1 MPTLTTPPK
10 NTRRLRS
17 TTLAAMALASV
28 TLLGGCSIWPKAL
41 TFSSDPDPVPEQPAP
56 AASAPVAAAPAPV
69 EAKPVV
75 TSTAIAQPQ
84 VTPAPAPV
92 VAAPETK
99 VPAAPAV
106 AVARTAP
113 AAELAPGFYINVGV
127 FAVSANGTRAYHK
140 LEKAGLPVFS
150 DGVQSKKGPATR
162 VRVGPFPTQAKA
174 DAAAKKI
181 HALKLDAVVF
191 HH

>member
-1 MPTLTTPPK
+1 MPTLSTPPK
-10 NTRRLRS
+10 NTRYLRS
-17 TTLAAMALASV
+17 ATLAAITLASV

-41 TFSSDPDPVPEQPAP
+41 TFSSDPDPVPEQPVPAAP
-56 AASAPVAAAPAPV
+56 AAVATAPAPV

-84 VTPAPAPV
+84 VVPAPAPV
-92 VAAPETK
+92 VVPPEAKAEAVAPN
-99 VPAAPAV
+99 APASG
-106 AVARTAP
+106 
-113 AAELAPGFYINVGV
+113 LAPGFYINVGL
-127 FAVSANGTRAYHK
+127 FAVPANGTRAYQK

-150 DGVQSKKGPATR
+150 DGVKTHKGPVTR
-162 VRVGPFPTQAKA
+162 VRVGPFPTRAKA

-191 HH
+191 RH

>member
-41 TFSSDPDPVPEQPAP
+41 TFSSDPDPVPEQPAS
-56 AASAPVAAAPAPV
+56 AAPAPVAAASAPA
-69 EAKPVV
+69 EAPAVV

-84 VTPAPAPV
+84 VAPAPAPV
-92 VAAPETK
+92 AAPQAPA
-99 VPAAPAV
+99 PAAPAV
-106 AVARTAP
+106 ASP
-113 AAELAPGFYINVGV
+113 AAQAADLAPGFYINVGV

>member
-1 MPTLTTPPK
+1 MPTLSNPSK
-10 NTRRLRS
+10 NTRHARS
-17 TTLAAMALASV
+17 AALAAMTLASV

-41 TFSSDPDPVPEQPAP
+41 TFTSDPDPVVAQPTPAAPAP
-56 AASAPVAAAPAPV
+56 TAAASAPAEAPA
-69 EAKPVV
+69 VV

-84 VTPAPAPV
+84 AMPAPAPMTAPV
-92 VAAPETK
+92 EAKAPSTAAAASP
-99 VPAAPAV
+99 VAPASD
-106 AVARTAP
+106 
-113 AAELAPGFYINVGV
+113 LAPGFYINVGV
-127 FAVSANGTRAYHK
+127 FAVPANGTRAYHK

-150 DGVQSKKGPATR
+150 DGVKSQKGPATR